1 MFLWTVAIC
10 CVSLMSK
17 FASLRRTTRCIFKSF
32 HLVVSDDT
40 RQIIFKGREYIMLKL
55 GHRDIKAPVQNNTIS
70 VTPAAAAAPAPEP
83 PCASKETLIGENI
96 TIDGAIIAE
105 EDIIIEGSLKGSII
119 AKSHLVTIGKNGRI
133 EATIQADNI
142 VISGRMKGEITAFN
156 KVQITQGAD
165 FTGQIKAKSIAVED
179 GAFLKASIE
188 LDKEIREKMHA
199 APQRRIDAIVFP
211 AEGHGEKIPIRE
223 IAQPNCKN

>member
-1 MFLWTVAIC
+1 
-10 CVSLMSK
+10 
-17 FASLRRTTRCIFKSF
+17 
-32 HLVVSDDT
+32 
-40 RQIIFKGREYIMLKL
+40 MLKL
-55 GHRDIKAPVQNNTIS
+55 GHRDIKAPVQNNTSSIMPEAVVAPTS
-70 VTPAAAAAPAPEP
+70 GTPVV
-83 PCASKETLIGENI
+83 SKATLIGESI
-96 TIDGAIIAE
+96 TIDGTILAE

-119 AKSHLVTIGKNGRI
+119 AKSHLVTVGKSGRI

-165 FTGQIKAKSIAVED
+165 FTGQIRAKSIAVED

-188 LDKEIREKMHA
+188 LDKEIREKMQA

-211 AEGHGEKIPIRE
+211 TEGLGEKIPIRE